1 MIYKQ
6 HVITNIEINQISD
19 LHKLKPFI
27 EEGTLKVNKSQIA
40 RELGKDRRTVDK
52 YLKGY
57 KRPLKRNRYS
67 RIDDY
72 YDEIKFLLSDETQ
85 QIFYYKRVLW
95 QFLTDNKGLHCSE
108 SSFRRYLLKHKE
120 LNEYF
125 LERKSAVSSASS
137 HMRYETKAGAQAQL
151 DWKESINYI
160 LKTGETVTVNV
171 FVLLLS
177 YSRFRVYRLSVSKN
191 QDILFSFLNDAFET
205 FGGVP
210 SEVVTDNM
218 KTVMDVAR
226 TEHFAGKM
234 NEKFKL
240 FADNYGFKTR
250 PCIAGRPQTKSK
262 VEAPMKLLD
271 EIYAYNGLLDYE
283 GLIKLVE
290 TLNNR
295 VNSQVHKGTGKIPMF
310 YFQKEK
316 PFLHPLPKESIR
328 KAYRITTRTPKV
340 NASSMITYLSNQYS
354 VPPKYIGKRLNLQVY
369 DDYLHMYYNT
379 ELIAI
384 HQLSNRKLNY
394 LESHYVMIS
403 KQTLNDKYIDI
414 DKLAKENLKQI
425 GDVYSD
431 EQYLCTVN

>member
-6 HVITNIEINQISD
+6 NIITNIKVNQISD
-19 LHKLKPFI
+19 LYKLKPFI

-57 KRPLKRNRYS
+57 NRPLTRNRYS
-67 RIDDY
+67 KIDDY

-95 QFLTDNKGLHCSE
+95 QFLTDNKGLNCSE
-108 SSFRRYLLKHKE
+108 SSFRRYILKHKE
-120 LNEYF
+120 FNEYF
-125 LERKSAVSSASS
+125 LKRKAIVSSTSP
-137 HMRYETKAGAQAQL
+137 HMRYETKAGTQAQL
-151 DWKESINYI
+151 DWKESIDYI
-160 LKTGETVTVNV
+160 LKNGETVTVNV

-210 SEVVTDNM
+210 SEIVTDNM

-226 TEHFAGKM
+226 TEHFAGKI
-234 NEKFKL
+234 NAHFKE
-240 FADNYGFKTR
+240 FADNYGFKTK

-262 VEAPMKLLD
+262 VESPMKLLD

-283 GLIKLVE
+283 GLMKLVE
-290 TLNNR
+290 KLNNR
-295 VNSQVHKGTGKIPMF
+295 VNSQVHKGTGKIPIL

-316 PFLHPLPKESIR
+316 PFLCPLPKESIR
-328 KAYRITTRTPKV
+328 KAYQITTSTPKV

-354 VPPKYIGKRLNLQVY
+354 VPPEYIGKRLNLQVY
-369 DDYLHMYYNT
+369 DDYLHVYYST
-379 ELIAI
+379 KLITI
-384 HQLSNRKLNY
+384 HRLSTKKLNY
-394 LESHYVMIS
+394 LESHYIMIS
-403 KQTLNDKYIDI
+403 KMTLNDKYIDI
-414 DKLAKENLKQI
+414 SKLAKENLRQI
-425 GDVYSD
+425 GDVYTN
-431 EQYLCTVN
+431 E